1 MASEIRPSS
10 APDAPASGPVAR
22 PDAGPRD
29 APPFVG
35 QVVSG
40 VILLVLLGLHMV
52 AQHFIVPTGL
62 RYYEDV
68 IEWLR
73 NPAMIAIELA
83 FLVFVTYHA
92 LVGVRAILF
101 DFGFSRRTER
111 LITNLL
117 WVVGMLTIVYG
128 VALLAAILNA
138 A

>member
-1 MASEIRPSS
+1 MTTEPRPV
-10 APDAPASGPVAR
+10 DR
-22 PDAGPRD
+22 PDAGPRH
-29 APPFVG
+29 APTFVI

-40 VILLVLLGLHMV
+40 VGLIVLLGLHMI

-68 IEWLR
+68 IDWLR
-73 NPAMIAIELA
+73 NPVMIVIEVT

-101 DFGFSRRTER
+101 DFGFSERTER
-111 LITNLL
+111 RITNIF
-117 WVVGMLTIVYG
+117 WAVGIVTIVYG
-128 VALLAAILNA
+128 VVLFAAIINA

>member
-1 MASEIRPSS
+1 MTTENRP
-10 APDAPASGPVAR
+10 ADR
-22 PDAGPRD
+22 PDPGPRH

-40 VILLVLLGLHMV
+40 AALLVLLGLHMV

-62 RYYEDV
+62 RFYEDV
-68 IEWLR
+68 IAWLR
-73 NPAMIAIELA
+73 NPVMIVVEVA

-101 DFGFSRRTER
+101 DFGFSERTER
-111 LITNLL
+111 RITNIM
-117 WVVGMLTIVYG
+117 WVVGIVTIVYG
-128 VALLAAILNA
+128 VALFAAILNA

>member
-1 MASEIRPSS
+1 MTTDKQSVDRP
-10 APDAPASGPVAR
+10 DSGPR
-22 PDAGPRD
+22 H

-40 VILLVLLGLHMV
+40 AALIVLLGLHMV
-52 AQHFIVPTGL
+52 AQHFVVPTGL

-68 IEWLR
+68 IAWLSS
-73 NPAMIAIELA
+73 PVVIAVEVA

-101 DFGFSRRTER
+101 DFGFSDRAERRIT
-111 LITNLL
+111 LIL
-117 WVVGMLTIVYG
+117 WVVGIATIGYG
-128 VALLAAILNA
+128 VALFAAIVNA